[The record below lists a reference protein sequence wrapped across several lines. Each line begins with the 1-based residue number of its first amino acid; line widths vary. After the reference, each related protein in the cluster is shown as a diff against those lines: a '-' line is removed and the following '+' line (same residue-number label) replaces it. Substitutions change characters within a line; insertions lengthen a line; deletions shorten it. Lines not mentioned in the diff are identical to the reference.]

1 MNVAVVVIPLAVR
14 VLSTLVFLP
23 LSDCVHGRAVTTSMP
38 PTGGEH
44 QMPWVRAYPVGV
56 PTTYP
61 YPTVHAVRL
70 LEDAASDF
78 PDATAVEYRRY
89 RLSYRKLL
97 DHADRL
103 ATALGD
109 LDVGPGTEVALL
121 LPNCPQLVIALFA
134 VWRVGAQARLL
145 TPRDVPALGEMQPR
159 AVIVIDRWYGRYVAP
174 DRPTL
179 RAATSVVVT
188 GVGDY
193 LPFPDNVLV
202 PVRQLLRRRRVRI
215 PGANDVLG
223 FADLV
228 RRNLPAPDEPPS
240 SERMTALASPLGD
253 VTQHQLVVNSF
264 QLRLWLPDVV
274 AGDERVL
281 LGLPLSSTLGA
292 VWVLTSVLAAATMIL
307 VDDRRASV
315 RQRLAV
321 HARPT
326 LLPIDQ
332 ELGDHLLRPTRRRST
347 LSSVRI
353 AVARDALPPQ
363 RRRALEELTD
373 KGRIRRAWGVQGL
386 LTHADPIYGRYEDGT
401 VGLPLPDTALA
412 IADPSHPE
420 RPAPLGCRGRL
431 WLRGPQLRGAEWV
444 DTGIDGSLDAA
455 GYLRVDEDG

>member
-1 MNVAVVVIPLAVR
+1 
-14 VLSTLVFLP
+14 
-23 LSDCVHGRAVTTSMP
+23 MP

-44 QMPWVRAYPVGV
+44 ETPWKRAYPAGV

-61 YPTVHAVRL
+61 YPAVHATRL
-70 LEDAASDF
+70 LEDAANDF

-109 LDVGPGTEVALL
+109 ADVGPGAEVALL
-121 LPNCPQLVIALFA
+121 LPNCPQLIIAMFA
-134 VWRVGAQARLL
+134 AWRVGAQVRLL
-145 TPRDVPALGEMQPR
+145 TPDDVPSLAETQPR
-159 AVIVIDRWYGRYVAP
+159 VLVVIDRWYGRYVA
-174 DRPTL
+174 RSKSRL
-179 RAATSVVVT
+179 GSATSIVVT
-188 GVGDY
+188 GIGDY
-193 LPFPDNVLV
+193 LPFPDNVLL
-202 PVRQLLRRRRVRI
+202 PVWQLLRRRRRVRQTN
-215 PGANDVLG
+215 GVLG

-228 RRNLPAPDEPPS
+228 RRNLPAPDEPS
-240 SERMTALASPLGD
+240 DSGRLSALASPLGEAVPLGA

-264 QLRLWLPDVV
+264 QLRLWLPDLV

-292 VWVLTSVLAAATMIL
+292 VWILTSVLAAATMIL
-307 VDDRRASV
+307 IDDRRASA

-332 ELGDHLLRPTRRRST
+332 ELGDHLLRPTRRRSA

-353 AVARDALPPQ
+353 AVSRDALSPQ

-386 LTHADPIYGRYEDGT
+386 LTHADPIYGRYEEGT
-401 VGLPLPDTALA
+401 VGLPLPDTAVVV
-412 IADPSHPE
+412 ADPS
-420 RPAPLGCRGRL
+420 RPGHAAPLGCRGRL

-444 DTGIDGSLDAA
+444 DSGIDGSLDAA
-455 GYLRVDEDG
+455 GYLRVDEGG